1 VTSEKFA
8 SVLFRTGRNFTARW
22 TCQRGD
28 YLLWLSRGNPLQ
40 RREEPLVADVWSIC
54 DEALVTITNRWQ
66 DFPPWFDLHP
76 LEVSG
81 QFIPWMKQRM
91 EARDYP
97 EEPIDGPNIWR
108 VKGGDR
114 VVWVGLPRSEQT
126 SVDGVLGIVDCRA
139 AVVVLGEIAM
149 SARRQGAILD
159 ELFPFMHFE
168 QSPQAMALCTAGLKA
183 EQSLGLPPVYD
194 SEWRLG

>member
-1 VTSEKFA
+1 MASEKFA
-8 SVLFRTGRNFTARW
+8 SVLLRTGRNFTARW

-28 YLLWLSRGNPLQ
+28 YLLWLRRGNPLEGK
-40 RREEPLVADVWSIC
+40 REEPTVLDVWSIC
-54 DEALVTITNRWQ
+54 NEVLVTITNRWQ

-81 QFIPWMKQRM
+81 QFIPWMKERM

-114 VVWVGLPRSEQT
+114 VVWVGLSRSEQP

-139 AVVVLGEIAM
+139 AVAVLGDDPD
-149 SARRQGAILD
+149 S
-159 ELFPFMHFE
+159 LFPFMKFE
-168 QSPQAMALCTAGLKA
+168 QSPGAIALCTAGLEA
-183 EQSLGLPPVYD
+183 ERSLRFPRVYD
-194 SEWRLG
+194 FEWRLG

>member
-1 VTSEKFA
+1 MASEKFA
-8 SVLFRTGRNFTARW
+8 SVLLRTGGISRRDGRVSEGIISSGFVGAIRW
-22 TCQRGD
+22 RGGVRSPPFSM
-28 YLLWLSRGNPLQ
+28 YGRFAIMRW
-40 RREEPLVADVWSIC
+40 
-54 DEALVTITNRWQ
+54 VTITNRWQ
-66 DFPPWFDLHP
+66 NFPPWFDLHP

-81 QFIPWMKQRM
+81 QFIPWMKERM

-139 AVVVLGEIAM
+139 AVAVLGTIQIHH
-149 SARRQGAILD
+149 SR
-159 ELFPFMHFE
+159 
-168 QSPQAMALCTAGLKA
+168 S
-183 EQSLGLPPVYD
+183 
-194 SEWRLG
+194 